1 MTLFSNLNLE
11 LAGTIYS
18 SH

>member
-1 MTLFSNLNLE
+1 MTLLGNLNLE